1 MDARHLNKSLN
12 LYVLLLYCLSA
23 LMYVT
28 FIVSR
33 YPYAILLLT
42 FPSYPRTNYEERR

>member
-1 MDARHLNKSLN
+1 MDARHLKKVNI
-12 LYVLLLYCLSA
+12 YVLLLYCLSA

-28 FIVSR
+28 FIVNR

-42 FPSYPRTNYEERR
+42 FPSYPQTNYEKRR